1 MFLVL
6 NNLSFVYLGSASWE
20 EFVRKSELES
30 ENSTF
35 KLRLVNYDHYHQI
48 IKKYLNKTKETSPVS
63 PTRARPQRHPPSGEK
78 SSKLS
83 CPEMGFGA
91 FYMFGIYWLLGG
103 FRRGPNCVTHI
114 IHSHILC
121 TVPPVCFWTNK
132 TESKMSRVTGVRLHF
147 AFCVCVC
154 STLWHCP
161 PLAKQQRND
170 AVRRKSVRVLFFGT
184 CVKLEERCEQK
195 RKHL

>member
-1 MFLVL
+1 MVLKKKVQKTIQITLVWL
-6 NNLSFVYLGSASWE
+6 SLASCHQLGGSPACEKKVASNCSRWLSFFNCSQLFPLIIMLLVSNNLSFVYLGSASWE

-114 IHSHILC
+114 THSHILC
-121 TVPPVCFWTNK
+121 TVPPGLLLDK
-132 TESKMSRVTGVRLHF
+132 
-147 AFCVCVC
+147 
-154 STLWHCP
+154 
-161 PLAKQQRND
+161 
-170 AVRRKSVRVLFFGT
+170 
-184 CVKLEERCEQK
+184 
-195 RKHL
+195 

>member
-1 MFLVL
+1 MLLVS

-78 SSKLS
+78 SNKLS
-83 CPEMGFGA
+83 CPQMGLGA

-114 IHSHILC
+114 THSHILC
-121 TVPPVCFWTNK
+121 TVPPGLLLDK
-132 TESKMSRVTGVRLHF
+132 
-147 AFCVCVC
+147 
-154 STLWHCP
+154 
-161 PLAKQQRND
+161 
-170 AVRRKSVRVLFFGT
+170 
-184 CVKLEERCEQK
+184 
-195 RKHL
+195 

>member
-6 NNLSFVYLGSASWE
+6 NNLSFVHLGSASWE

-35 KLRLVNYDHYHQI
+35 KWRLVNYDHYHQI

-78 SSKLS
+78 NGKLS

-114 IHSHILC
+114 THSHILC
-121 TVPPVCFWTNK
+121 TVPPGLLLDK
-132 TESKMSRVTGVRLHF
+132 
-147 AFCVCVC
+147 
-154 STLWHCP
+154 
-161 PLAKQQRND
+161 
-170 AVRRKSVRVLFFGT
+170 
-184 CVKLEERCEQK
+184 
-195 RKHL
+195 

>member
-6 NNLSFVYLGSASWE
+6 NNLSFVHLGSASWE

-30 ENSTF
+30 ENSTI
-35 KLRLVNYDHYHQI
+35 KLHLGNYDHCHQI

-114 IHSHILC
+114 THSHILC

-147 AFCVCVC
+147 ACACAQRSGIVLLSGQTTKKKRCSPSEVC
-154 STLWHCP
+154 
-161 PLAKQQRND
+161 
-170 AVRRKSVRVLFFGT
+170 
-184 CVKLEERCEQK
+184 
-195 RKHL
+195 